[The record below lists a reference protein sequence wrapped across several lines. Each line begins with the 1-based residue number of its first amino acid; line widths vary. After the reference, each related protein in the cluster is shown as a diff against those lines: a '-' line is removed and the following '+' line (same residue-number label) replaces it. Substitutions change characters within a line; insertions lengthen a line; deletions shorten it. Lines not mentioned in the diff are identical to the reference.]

1 MNEPHNP
8 ADPFGW
14 FAQLGLGHQQWAT
27 LMRSTV
33 QGSPLDAR
41 SKSQWDFALR
51 QVIDATSPKNWL
63 ASNPE
68 ALQLA
73 LEITLALAVKFAA
86 MIVIWHVWFSH
97 PEGRQLNGERIGAM
111 IYGTPPS
118 APRKD

>member
-1 MNEPHNP
+1 MNEPHNS

-73 LEITLALAVKFAA
+73 LESAA
-86 MIVIWHVWFSH
+86 RAWSKARACSS
-97 PEGRQLNGERIGAM
+97 P
-111 IYGTPPS
+111 TS
-118 APRKD
+118 PRAGSRCR

>member
-1 MNEPHNP
+1 MNRPSNTS
-8 ADPFGW
+8 G
-14 FAQLGLGHQQWAT
+14 
-27 LMRSTV
+27 V
-33 QGSPLDAR
+33 AR
-41 SKSQWDFALR
+41 QAR
-51 QVIDATSPKNWL
+51 GRPR
-63 ASNPE
+63 
-68 ALQLA
+68 LA